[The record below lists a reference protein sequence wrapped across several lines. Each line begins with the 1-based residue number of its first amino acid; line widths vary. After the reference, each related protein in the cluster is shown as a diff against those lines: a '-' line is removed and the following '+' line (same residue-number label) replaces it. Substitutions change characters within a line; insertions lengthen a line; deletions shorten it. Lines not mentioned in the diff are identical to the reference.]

1 MGTGT
6 LVSALRHK
14 MPVPMCFMRLPHPA
28 AAHVM
33 VMVVMM
39 TAAHHWIMIVPISH
53 SHPPGAETAERIEE
67 IPRAAIPV
75 KRAGKQAADEGQYNN
90 K

>member
-1 MGTGT
+1 
-6 LVSALRHK
+6 

-28 AAHVM
+28 AAQVM

-39 TAAHHWIMIVPISH
+39 TAAHHWIMIGPVSH
-53 SHPPGAETAERIEE
+53 SHPPWAETAERIEE

>member
-1 MGTGT
+1 M
-6 LVSALRHK
+6 
-14 MPVPMCFMRLPHPA
+14 
-28 AAHVM
+28 M
-33 VMVVMM
+33 VMVVM
-39 TAAHHWIMIVPISH
+39 TAVHHRVMIVPISH
-53 SHPPGAETAERIEE
+53 SHPPGAETTKRIEE